1 MRLSS
6 FRAHLCC
13 AMVVI
18 APTFLLGQNVPDQPA
33 AAILHTQGGVWVNGY
48 EARDSSAIFA
58 GDEIE
63 TKSGATGN
71 LVIDGSTILIAPESV
86 GKFQADIFEL
96 DHGSVSVGTTKSYKV
111 RVRCI
116 RVIPAV
122 NEWTQYVVTDLTG
135 SVHVEA
141 HKLDVNVEHEHGQLK
156 PSPET
161 ENNQRAS
168 VHEGEEKS
176 YDESQICG
184 AAEKPAGALS
194 GVNPAWYAAGAG
206 AAGVLIWILVHGG
219 GGKTP
224 VSASAP

>member
-1 MRLSS
+1 MRLSPLRV
-6 FRAHLCC
+6 FLCW
-13 AMVVI
+13 AMTVI

-71 LVIDGSTILIAPESV
+71 LVLDGSTILIAPESV

-96 DHGSVSVGTTKSYKV
+96 DHGSVSVGTTKTYKV
-111 RVRCI
+111 RVHCL
-116 RVIPAV
+116 RVIPVA
-122 NEWTQYVVTDLTG
+122 NEWTQYVVTDLNG
-135 SVHVEA
+135 NVHVEA
-141 HKLDVNVEHEHGQLK
+141 HKLDVNVEHEHAQLK

-161 ENNQRAS
+161 ENTQRAS

-184 AAEKPAGALS
+184 AALKPTSPLS
-194 GVNPAWYAAGAG
+194 GVSPAWYAAGAAG
-206 AAGVLIWILVHGG
+206 AGILIWILIHGG

-224 VSASAP
+224 VSASEP